1 VEKGAEPARG
11 DPSRKFKGIVFWQGS
26 QVEGANN
33 DMAIL
38 SDLPSVPSSMEATKA
53 IDAYGFSPG
62 NLVEQADAQ
71 QAYIQS
77 ELGGAASCVPLPA
90 RGKLHRVGACL
101 IRLFLIK
108 ALYGHRDAGGHW
120 ATRYATHLQLCVCVP
135 VPDWRSVYRN
145 RRSELFLAFYV

>member
-26 QVEGANN
+26 QVEGATN

-38 SDLPSVPSSMEATKA
+38 SDLPSVPSSMEAAKA

-77 ELGGAASCVPLPA
+77 ELGGAASYVRLP
-90 RGKLHRVGACL
+90 RER
-101 IRLFLIK
+101 
-108 ALYGHRDAGGHW
+108 
-120 ATRYATHLQLCVCVP
+120 QP
-135 VPDWRSVYRN
+135 VSWRHG
-145 RRSELFLAFYV
+145 